1 MTTNEFDKKCIPNVD
16 NVVLR
21 IINNAKNV
29 VLDDSGLVLSE
40 NSFSNQKLSLCIV
53 EDPGKTGAEKYGLK
67 TGDYVLADRLAS
79 FYHTSPVC
87 IMNYD
92 NVIVK
97 TNKDRSEIHP
107 LKNLIFVEQLKKVSP
122 DDSGFVLNATDDFL
136 IRYGKIIETNID
148 DDVEF
153 PFDVGDIVIINR
165 GARES
170 ITFNGKKILVYK
182 PENIIAKVLDYEQ

>member
-1 MTTNEFDKKCIPNVD
+1 MITNEFNKKCIPNID

-21 IINNAKNV
+21 IVDNAKNV

-40 NSFSNQKLSLCIV
+40 SSFSNQKLSLCIV
-53 EDPGKTGAEKYGLK
+53 EDPGKTGAEKYDLK
-67 TGDYVLADRLAS
+67 VGDYVLADRLAS

-107 LKNLIFVEQLKKVSP
+107 LKNLIFVEKIKAKAS

-136 IRYGKIIETNID
+136 IHYGKIVEINID
-148 DDVEF
+148 DSIDF
-153 PFDVGDIVIINR
+153 PFSVGDIVIINR

-170 ITFNGKKILVYK
+170 ITFNGKQILVYK
-182 PENIIAKVLDYEQ
+182 PENIIAKVLDYE